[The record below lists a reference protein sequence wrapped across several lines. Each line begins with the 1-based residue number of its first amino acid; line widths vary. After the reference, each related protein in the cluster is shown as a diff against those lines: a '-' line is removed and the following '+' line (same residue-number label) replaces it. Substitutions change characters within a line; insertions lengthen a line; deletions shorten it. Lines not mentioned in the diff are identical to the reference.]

1 MDEARAIAVSPRHTV
16 LLAVELFPQVE
27 KPAKQDFVVRTRARR
42 EANGL
47 PLMTAELVIAGAETR
62 RTYPAADTFPL
73 HFRKTYFPG
82 RLHGDP
88 QVEYERQL
96 RASEL
101 CATPPPIGYA
111 PNAFRSCLVPGQSYA
126 RLTPFGGEP
135 PENNIAKAQTLPL
148 ATAAGL
154 WRLAEATPW
163 GNCCCCTRAGSRT
176 ETPSCTTSSCARRR
190 SNQSSST
197 SRRRCCGR
205 RWRPPLGKHGA
216 TALRSLAA
224 AARGRLPAVPARPAV
239 EPPGRALLGA
249 DGSAVQVAGSI
260 SARHRRAS
268 RGLIGFQIAVQSC
281 ELHRSVIRLFKR
293 KGPRKRGRNADD
305 PNSWSIVPSG

>member
-1 MDEARAIAVSPRHTV
+1 VDEARAIAVSSRHTV
-16 LLAVELFPQVE
+16 LLAVELFPLVE
-27 KPAKQDFVVRTRARR
+27 KPAKQDFVVRTCARR

-88 QVEYERQL
+88 QVEYERHL

-111 PNAFRSCLVPGQSYA
+111 PSAFRSCLVPGQSYA

-135 PENNIAKAQTLPL
+135 PENNIAKAQKLPL

-154 WRLAEATPW
+154 WRLAE
-163 GNCCCCTRAGSRT
+163 
-176 ETPSCTTSSCARRR
+176 ETLGQLLLLHEGGLAHGDVELHNIIVCPAPLEPILIDFEAAVLREAMEAAAWEARCELDLQPLQREAVYLQCLLGR
-190 SNQSSST
+190 QSSRLGELSW
-197 SRRRCCGR
+197 GR
-205 RWRPPLGKHGA
+205 MAQLFKSPDRF
-216 TALRSLAA
+216 
-224 AARGRLPAVPARPAV
+224 
-239 EPPGRALLGA
+239 
-249 DGSAVQVAGSI
+249 
-260 SARHRRAS
+260 RRAIDE
-268 RGLIGFQIAVQSC
+268 RAEV
-281 ELHRSVIRLFKR
+281 
-293 KGPRKRGRNADD
+293 
-305 PNSWSIVPSG
+305 